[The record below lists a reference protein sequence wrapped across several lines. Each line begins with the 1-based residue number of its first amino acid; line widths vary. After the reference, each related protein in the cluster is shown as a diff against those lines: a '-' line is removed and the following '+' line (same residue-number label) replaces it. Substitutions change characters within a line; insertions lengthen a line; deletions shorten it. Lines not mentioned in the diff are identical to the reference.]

1 MRDIEK
7 LIQSGKLNIGS
18 VLIWQRRSLKTRH
31 RAVILNDGKL
41 QTDDGVKHNS
51 PSGAAKHL
59 NGGKPVDGWIAWK
72 LENSGISLAKL
83 RENLQ

>member
-7 LIQSGKLNIGS
+7 LMQTGKLNVGS
-18 VLIWQRRSLKTRH
+18 VLIWRRRSLKSQH
-31 RAVILNDGKL
+31 RAIILQGGKL
-41 QTDDGVKHNS
+41 QTADGVEHNS

-83 RENLQ
+83 REELQ